1 MWLAGKGLNANNGNF
16 LSEFF
21 SYAMASKTKTL
32 KTFSKRDEER
42 EHRIDFEIVVDAYNE
57 DEAAMGWYC
66 YLQDH
71 IAFPFTA
78 RCSER
83 IGTTILKEGE
93 KVTVLEIAEEEECE
107 KEIYVAVKW
116 KGQFLNIPLSQIVE
130 ADTDDDSIQA
140 IEDWHYWVE
149 QGHSFR

>member
-1 MWLAGKGLNANNGNF
+1 
-16 LSEFF
+16 
-21 SYAMASKTKTL
+21 MAQKAKPTKTF
-32 KTFSKRDEER
+32 KKVDEER
-42 EHRIDFEIVVDAYNE
+42 EDRIAFEIVVDAYNE
-57 DEAAMGWYC
+57 DEVAMGWYC

-83 IGTTILKEGE
+83 IGTTILDEGE

-107 KEIYVAVKW
+107 EEIYVAVKW
-116 KGQFLNIPLSQIVE
+116 KRQLLNIPLSQIVE

-149 QGHSFR
+149 QGHQFR